1 MYRISGPIAAYALK
15 MGDKNIILFGDWH
28 ESNDKQC
35 TPCKKDCI
43 YIVDLLKQIKP
54 NTDLFI
60 ESYIHSQ
67 LNRDVEPHDVISNVL
82 KTFHHKMHNHN
93 GTKQNN
99 IRVHYSDIRTLDNYK
114 AFYKTIMY
122 LIAKINYEYTEKEVG
137 HMNHFPL
144 ISWCDTQQKL
154 KAFIDIMLTS
164 DDYIQSVS
172 SLIPHD
178 VVRYFTYKYDLM
190 IHQRKYIS
198 RLHKQLLVLTP
209 EQQSHILKFHEDTCQ
224 RLIKKHNKYNDAM
237 HHYNMYKFN
246 TRQNEYYIANALF
259 AWSSHIK
266 DLYTI
271 ARMLQYI
278 DKTNNIISYDGAA
291 HSRIYAN
298 FFKKYMKA
306 KVLHKE
312 NHYKRTLFSDTYKL
326 TNGNETRCVQL
337 PKSTVK
343 DVFNVV
349 LDK

>member
-15 MGDKNIILFGDWH
+15 IGDKHIILFGDWH
-28 ESNDKQC
+28 ETDDKQC
-35 TPCKKDCI
+35 KPCKKDCM
-43 YIVDLLKQIKP
+43 YIVDLLKRIKP

-67 LNRDVEPHDVISNVL
+67 LNRVVEPHDVISHVI
-82 KTFHHKMHNHN
+82 KTFHHKLHYHK

-99 IRVHYSDIRTLDNYK
+99 IRVHYSDIRTLDNYR
-114 AFYKTIMY
+114 AFYDTLMY
-122 LIAKINYEYTEKEVG
+122 LIAKINYEYTEREVG

-164 DDYIQSVS
+164 DDYVQSVS

-178 VVRYFTYKYDLM
+178 VVRHFTNKHDMM

-198 RLHKQLLVLTP
+198 RLRKQVLVLTS
-209 EQQSHILKFHEDTCQ
+209 EQQSHIFTFHENTCK
-224 RLIKKHNKYNDAM
+224 RLIKKHNKYNESM
-237 HHYNMYKFN
+237 QHYNVHKFN
-246 TRQNEYYIANALF
+246 TRQNEYYIAIALF
-259 AWSSHIK
+259 EWSFHIK

-306 KVLHKE
+306 KVVYKE
-312 NHYKRTLFSDTYKL
+312 NHSNQETLLQKL
-326 TNGNETRCVQL
+326 KFTSVPLFRCVQL
-337 PKSTVK
+337 PTNVIHE
-343 DVFNVV
+343 VF
-349 LDK
+349 DIE

>member
-1 MYRISGPIAAYALK
+1 MYKISGPNASYALK
-15 MGDKNIILFGDWH
+15 IGDKNIILFGDWH

-35 TPCKKDCI
+35 TPCNKNCI
-43 YIVDLLKQIKP
+43 YIVDLLKKMKP

-60 ESYIHSQ
+60 ESYVYSQ

-82 KTFHHKMHNHN
+82 KTFHHKMHNHK

-114 AFYKTIMY
+114 AFYDTFMY
-122 LIAKINYEYTEKEVG
+122 LIAKINYKYTEREVG

-164 DDYIQSVS
+164 DDYIKSVS

-178 VVRYFTYKYDLM
+178 VVRHYTNKYDLM

-224 RLIKKHNKYNDAM
+224 RLIKKHNKYNEAM
-237 HHYNMYKFN
+237 HHYNVYKFH

-259 AWSSHIK
+259 EWSFHIK

-291 HSRIYAN
+291 HSRVYAR
-298 FFKKYMKA
+298 FFKTYIKA
-306 KVLHKE
+306 KVVYKE
-312 NHYKRTLFSDTYKL
+312 NHNKQETLFQKL
-326 TNGNETRCVQL
+326 KIKPVPQFRCVQL
-337 PKSTVK
+337 PTNVIHEVFDVST
-343 DVFNVV
+343 
-349 LDK
+349 